1 MDGSVT
7 TMTISSAAISRPADS
22 GRVAKVVQSPRDS
35 SSARRRFYSIIGPRM
50 KPSSSGAG
58 SQLSL

>member
-1 MDGSVT
+1 MMSSSKASPSSV
-7 TMTISSAAISRPADS
+7 ADS
-22 GRVAKVVQSPRDS
+22 GRVTSTLQSPRDK

-58 SQLSL
+58 SMPSLMKM